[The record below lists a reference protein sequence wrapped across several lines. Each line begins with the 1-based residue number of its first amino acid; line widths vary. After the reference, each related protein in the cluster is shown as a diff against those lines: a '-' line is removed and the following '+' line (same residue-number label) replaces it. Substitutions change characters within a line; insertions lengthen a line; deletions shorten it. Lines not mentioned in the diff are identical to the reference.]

1 MAAELTLEAY
11 VQRKRRGAR
20 EYFYFRVVR
29 DGQEIRLP
37 LPHPFTADYRAAYD
51 AAHRQVFGTTPG
63 EFESPTSVKAL
74 VKAHEASTRYAR
86 LPQQSRTIRN
96 YALTLLAERWGQ
108 FEARDIRPL
117 HVQAVYDSLSHR
129 PATANRRLDDISAI
143 FGWGIPRG
151 FTDENPCRGVERVQ
165 SDQSYEPWPNDALT
179 ILMEQGLPHIV
190 RPALVATYT
199 GQRRGDVLA
208 RFRDDLIDGA
218 VWYPTQGK
226 TGNEVPVPLHPVV
239 LAIAE
244 SERASRRAAS
254 IVDPKRPLLT
264 NSRGDVWTASGYGA
278 SWRTELIRLGLRPA
292 TNAAYEEG
300 QFKPTFHG
308 LRHTAATMIA
318 TAVARNPELFGGIAR
333 VKSML
338 GHLSERM
345 SAHYARRAEVEHMNA
360 ETMLLLPDIGNTA
373 AQIGNAT
380 NQGAAK

>member
-1 MAAELTLEAY
+1 M
-11 VQRKRRGAR
+11 QRKKRGAR

-29 DGQEIRLP
+29 HGQEVRLP
-37 LPHPFTADYRAAYD
+37 LPYPFSSEYRAAYD

-63 EFESPTSVKAL
+63 EFDSQTSVKAL
-74 VKAHEASTRYAR
+74 VRAHQDSTRYLR
-86 LPQQSRTIRN
+86 LPKQSRTIRD
-96 YALTLLAERWGQ
+96 YALTLMTERWGP
-108 FEARDIRPL
+108 FEARDIRPI
-117 HVQAVYDSLSHR
+117 HVQAVYDSMSSR
-129 PATANRRLDDISAI
+129 PASANRRLDDISAV

-151 FTDENPCRGVERVQ
+151 FTDENPCRGVERIK
-165 SDQSYEPWPNDALT
+165 STDSYEPWPNDALT
-179 ILMEQGLPHIV
+179 LLMEQGLPHIV
-190 RPALVATYT
+190 RPALVAIYT

-226 TGNEVPVPLHPVV
+226 TGTEVPVPIHPVV

-244 SERASRRAAS
+244 SERTARRVAS

-264 NSRGDVWTASGYGA
+264 NSRGEVWSSSGYGA

-292 TNAAYEEG
+292 TNKGYAEG
-300 QFKPTFHG
+300 QFRPTFHG

-338 GHLSERM
+338 GHMSERM
-345 SAHYARRAEVEHMNA
+345 SSHYARRAEVEHMNA
-360 ETMLLLPDIGNTA
+360 ETMLLLPDIGGTGNKVETQNSSVTEG
-373 AQIGNAT
+373 QIEI
-380 NQGAAK
+380 